1 MELPIHVP
9 PMVFPAVSL
18 LYLSY
23 NGRFLT
29 LAQLIRSLHKEWKEK
44 HDPGVLEQISSLRS
58 RLRLIVWMQAAGA
71 ISFASAAVST
81 TFLFFGRP
89 TWGHVAFGASLVF
102 LIASVVVLL
111 AEVLVSTRALS
122 LLLDK
127 SEHGEAGTRKTG
139 GGAL

>member
-29 LAQLIRSLHKEWKEK
+29 LAQLIRALHKEWQAQG
-44 HDPGVLEQISSLRS
+44 DPGVLEQISSLRR

-71 ISFASAAVST
+71 ISFAAAAVST
-81 TFLFFGRP
+81 TFLFYELP
-89 TWGHVAFGASLVF
+89 TWGHVAFGASLLF
-102 LIASVVVLL
+102 LIASVMILL

-122 LLLDK
+122 MLLDK
-127 SEHGEAGTRKTG
+127 SERGEP
-139 GGAL
+139 GGAAQ